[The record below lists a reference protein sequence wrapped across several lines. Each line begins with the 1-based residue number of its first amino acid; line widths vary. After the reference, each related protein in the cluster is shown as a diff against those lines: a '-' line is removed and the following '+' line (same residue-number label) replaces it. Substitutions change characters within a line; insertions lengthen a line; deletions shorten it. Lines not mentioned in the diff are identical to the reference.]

1 MKGFP
6 LFLNLPSRCR
16 RCPSGLFLALA
27 AALLVVAGCS
37 KSSGDA
43 QPADAKSADAK
54 PADAGEASPAAKP
67 GVTLDAETQERLGL
81 KIDSPVAAQWLPG
94 IHATGRVANPLAFIA
109 ATADYETARVAA
121 TSSQAELDRTQKL
134 VSQENATPRALEA
147 AQAAAAR
154 DALALQSARAKFTAD
169 WGPQLAART
178 NLAALAD
185 ELQAGDRSLLRL
197 FLPVGVFPKPLPA
210 SAIIYPFGGDTN
222 AIAAEL
228 VDDLN
233 VDPNSQVQALLF
245 SVGRKLSPDL
255 SVSARL
261 RTSGE
266 AVSGLVVPVGA
277 VLRYE
282 GRGWVYVQT
291 ATNQFVRAEV
301 SLDRLL
307 ENGWVVSENLSATNR
322 IVVTGAQSVLSADMS
337 GAGFTTG
344 ERD

>member
-1 MKGFP
+1 
-6 LFLNLPSRCR
+6 
-16 RCPSGLFLALA
+16 
-27 AALLVVAGCS
+27 
-37 KSSGDA
+37 
-43 QPADAKSADAK
+43 
-54 PADAGEASPAAKP
+54 
-67 GVTLDAETQERLGL
+67 
-81 KIDSPVAAQWLPG
+81 
-94 IHATGRVANPLAFIA
+94 
-109 ATADYETARVAA
+109 
-121 TSSQAELDRTQKL
+121 
-134 VSQENATPRALEA
+134 
-147 AQAAAAR
+147 
-154 DALALQSARAKFTAD
+154 
-169 WGPQLAART
+169 
-178 NLAALAD
+178 
-185 ELQAGDRSLLRL
+185 
-197 FLPVGVFPKPLPA
+197 LPVGVFPKPLPA

-222 AIAAEL
+222 AITAEF

-233 VDPNSQVQALLF
+233 VDSNSQVQALLF

-307 ENGWVVSENLSATNR
+307 ENGWFVSENLSATNR